1 MQSAL
6 AEIYDLAATPDVA
19 QFLMTDRASV
29 ERFEGTRDSEE
40 QLLVAQ
46 EEDGIALALY
56 IDAAVLERLARR
68 DPFAALTADNLGDYL
83 TVAEGVSHFVYVAWN
98 AGFDKPVTLL
108 ELELQAEVDK
118 YVLGAW
124 LLREQG
130 SGRFPRELHRALFER
145 ARIDP
150 DGGGG
155 PRAAVPRGPRVMR
168 KGFAGASRPAWRA
181 ARAAPRGICW
191 RSYAASIDGAMRAR
205 CGTSNA
211 TPDCGEAP
219 RNHSTSTST
228 SSPAPCGPP
237 AHVSA

>member
-1 MQSAL
+1 MYATLASMQSAL

-145 ARIDP
+145 ARIDATAAA
-150 DGGGG
+150 G
-155 PRAAVPRGPRVMR
+155 RARLYHA
-168 KGFAGASRPAWRA
+168 AS
-181 ARAAPRGICW
+181 
-191 RSYAASIDGAMRAR
+191 SYAERFCRRVAASLARGTRGATRDLLAELRRFYRWGNAR
-205 CGTSNA
+205 KVRHIERYA
-211 TPDCGEAP
+211 
-219 RNHSTSTST
+219 
-228 SSPAPCGPP
+228 
-237 AHVSA
+237 